1 MKKLN
6 RKSVSPPNQ
15 NWFPLLNRGGGGLNY
30 ERRVPFSGGCSYF
43 AIIMGNPK
51 FQCWNKTALKKSNSC
66 SKILVFYIFLSI
78 VTSALTYCFWLFTE
92 DLSVLPIILILSLTP
107 SGRWGDLIRPY
118 GNLNIST
125 IFVGSEPN
133 RGLVKFSRHLRGQGT
148 KFANLSLL
156 IPTFLL

>member
-1 MKKLN
+1 M
-6 RKSVSPPNQ
+6 
-15 NWFPLLNRGGGGLNY
+15 
-30 ERRVPFSGGCSYF
+30 PFSGGCSYF

-51 FQCWNKTALKKSNSC
+51 FLCWNKTALKKSTSC

-78 VTSALTYCFWLFTE
+78 VTSALTYCFRLFTE

-118 GNLNIST
+118 RNLNIST

-133 RGLVKFSRHLRGQGT
+133 KIFQTFERTRDKICCF
-148 KFANLSLL
+148 FAYSNLSIVNIFIRVVSWNQTYKVNYNLKL
-156 IPTFLL
+156 P